1 MTSFPSDDSLSPRL
15 IEIGVN
21 ISVLGV
27 APKSIV
33 QACAK
38 AQNPSGGV
46 GGGSVSSS
54 LSTVQCRPAEQF

>member
-1 MTSFPSDDSLSPRL
+1 MTLFPSDDSLSPRL
-15 IEIGVN
+15 IEIGTN
-21 ISVLGV
+21 IRVLGV

-46 GGGSVSSS
+46 GGSVSSS